1 MSEITFIASL
11 HKVQID
17 REGESRITLTIP
29 MSEREAVLAVSML
42 TETALKVKI
51 DISGNQSENDGSSGS

>member
-11 HKVQID
+11 HKIQID

-29 MSEREAVLAVSML
+29 MSEREAVLAISML
-42 TETALKVKI
+42 TETALRVVVAV
-51 DISGNQSENDGSSGS
+51 DESGNTGVRVEG

>member
-17 REGESRITLTIP
+17 REGELRITLTIP

-42 TETALKVKI
+42 TEIALRVKI
-51 DISGNQSENDGSSGS
+51 DIDENQSEKDGSIER

>member
-1 MSEITFIASL
+1 MSKITFTASL

-42 TETALKVKI
+42 TETALRVKI
-51 DISGNQSENDGSSGS
+51 DIDENQGEKDGSVER

>member
-17 REGESRITLTIP
+17 REGEARITLTIP

-42 TETALKVKI
+42 TETALRVLVAV
-51 DISGNQSENDGSSGS
+51 DGAGNTGGRAEG